1 MGNRGKYYT
10 NPTDKPSFQR
20 TLCLPFLNL
29 SVHATQIHLHYSLS
43 A

>member
-1 MGNRGKYYT
+1 MGNRGKYNT
-10 NPTDKPSFQR
+10 NPIDMPSFQR

-29 SVHATQIHLHYSLS
+29 SVHATQIHVHYSLS